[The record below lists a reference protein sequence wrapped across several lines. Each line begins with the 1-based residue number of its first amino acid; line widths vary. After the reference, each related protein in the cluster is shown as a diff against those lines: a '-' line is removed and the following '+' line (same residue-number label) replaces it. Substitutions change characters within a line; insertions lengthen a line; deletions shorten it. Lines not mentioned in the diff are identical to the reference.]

1 MADESINT
9 TATFS
14 LDDIRQATKQSN
26 FNKGLGPDC
35 FDGNL
40 LTKNEQLGDKVMQEI
55 ADSLNRA
62 QIPDYL
68 RVGRLVPLQKTF
80 TKGPCNLDE
89 IIPIVVRS
97 HL

>member
-9 TATFS
+9 SAIFS

-40 LTKNEQLGDKVMQEI
+40 LTKNVPVGEKVMKEI
-55 ADSLNRA
+55 ADSLNSA
-62 QIPDYL
+62 
-68 RVGRLVPLQKTF
+68 
-80 TKGPCNLDE
+80 
-89 IIPIVVRS
+89 
-97 HL
+97 

>member
-14 LDDIRQATKQSN
+14 LDDIRLATKQSN

-40 LTKNEQLGDKVMQEI
+40 LTKNVPLGDKVMQEI
-55 ADSLNRA
+55 ADSLNSA
-62 QIPDYL
+62 
-68 RVGRLVPLQKTF
+68 
-80 TKGPCNLDE
+80 
-89 IIPIVVRS
+89 
-97 HL
+97 

>member
-14 LDDIRQATKQSN
+14 LDDIKQATKQSN

-40 LTKNEQLGDKVMQEI
+40 LNKKCVTWRQSDVGDCRLTQQC
-55 ADSLNRA
+55 LN
-62 QIPDYL
+62 
-68 RVGRLVPLQKTF
+68 
-80 TKGPCNLDE
+80 
-89 IIPIVVRS
+89 S
-97 HL
+97 